1 MTQTDKMLS
10 HKEGKVGYLTFN
22 NPERHNAV
30 SLDMWEAA
38 EGYPRRLQEG
48 RQHPRRRCDR
58 RRRQG
63 FRVGRRHLQVRQGAL
78 EQGNDRPLQ

>member
-10 HKEGKVGYLTFN
+10 RKEAGVGIVTFN

-30 SLDMWEAA
+30 SLEMWEAA
-38 EGYPRRLQEG
+38 TAHARRI
-48 RQHPRRRCDR
+48 RRRRRGARRRVDR

-63 FRVGRRHLQVRQGAL
+63 VRVGRRHLQIRQRAGL
-78 EQGNDRPLQ
+78 DRSDPRL